1 MLDID
6 FAAVAIVFILVW
18 SLIFVLRRVFFNP
31 IDRVRSERQALLGG
45 DRDAFRNAS
54 DAHENSL
61 KTIEATLK
69 SAKSAA
75 EAIRAGLEAEAF
87 QENGRIVSS
96 VSGEYKSQVL
106 RARQELDEKIKDL
119 KKEMEARADEFA
131 ETIEKRLLN

>member
-96 VSGEYKSQVL
+96 VSGEYRSQVL

-119 KKEMEARADEFA
+119 KKEMEVRADEFA

>member
-96 VSGEYKSQVL
+96 VSGEYRSQVL